1 MASRGNKSYKEMSAK
16 NMQYRIGDIIRL
28 KDRTKYNITRLDD
41 GKCSLFTIESIDGD
55 DIKLLDV
62 DEFVNI
68 NEIRPVLIDSEEAK
82 LIWEDTIIAA
92 CTILDGDEIPII
104 RIDKSY
110 FMDKFKVLMQEDKSY
125 YDIIHELG
133 FQYVHEVQHWL
144 YESGH
149 VSTKLRINED
159 ELIQGYL
166 YK

>member
-1 MASRGNKSYKEMSAK
+1 MRERLTMYNV
-16 NMQYRIGDIIRL
+16 GDIILL
-28 KDRTKYNITRLDD
+28 KDRTKYTITRLDD
-41 GKCSLFTIESIDGD
+41 GKCSLFTIKSIDGD

-92 CTILDGDEIPII
+92 CTIHDGDEIPTI
-104 RIDKSY
+104 RVDKSY
-110 FMDKFKVLMQEDKSY
+110 FMDEFKKNMQEDKSY

>member
-1 MASRGNKSYKEMSAK
+1 MSAK
-16 NMQYRIGDIIRL
+16 NMQYRIGDIILL
-28 KDRTKYNITRLDD
+28 KDRSHFTITRLDD
-41 GKCSLFTIESIDGD
+41 GKCSLFTVRSIDGD

-68 NEIRPVLIDSEEAK
+68 NEIRPVLIDSEVAK
-82 LIWEDTIIAA
+82 LIWEDSIIAA
-92 CTILDGDEIPII
+92 CTINDGDEIPTI
-104 RIDKSY
+104 RVDKSY
-110 FMDKFKVLMQEDKSY
+110 FMDKFKKIMQEDKSY

-149 VSTKLRINED
+149 VSTTLRINDD

-166 YK
+166 YNK